1 MLILPTLTICFV
13 IQLSSLIFALSILR
27 LLSIFVFF
35 CSSTKGDREN
45 NRIFTYIDSDTS
57 TMINEFNHVTLSEN
71 EHENI
76 LVQKMTQHAYT
87 GSFNQQLKPSIA
99 GQ

>member
-1 MLILPTLTICFV
+1 M
-13 IQLSSLIFALSILR
+13 IFATSICR
-27 LLSIFVFF
+27 LWSIFVLFF
-35 CSSTKGDREN
+35 SSTKGDREN

>member
-1 MLILPTLTICFV
+1 M
-13 IQLSSLIFALSILR
+13 
-27 LLSIFVFF
+27 
-35 CSSTKGDREN
+35 
-45 NRIFTYIDSDTS
+45 
-57 TMINEFNHVTLSEN
+57 MINEFNHVTLSEN